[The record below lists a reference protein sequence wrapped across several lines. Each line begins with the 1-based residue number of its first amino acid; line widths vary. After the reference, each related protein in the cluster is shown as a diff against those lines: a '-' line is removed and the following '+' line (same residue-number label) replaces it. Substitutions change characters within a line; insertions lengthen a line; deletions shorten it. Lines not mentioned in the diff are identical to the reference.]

1 MGNNEDIILKDVLK
15 GTTNTTEMSE
25 IVKWLATNEGQDFL
39 SNDIDE
45 SIKSLLQGDD
55 SLFAPMVP
63 VPSEKILARINHRI
77 RFQKMLRRVRNIAAI
92 VIPITLLAGFILYA
106 SSHRSAGK
114 EEYTEIYVPKGE
126 QKKIAFEDGTRAY
139 LGSDTKLR
147 YPKNFASEE
156 RKIYLEGEGYFM
168 VEKNPDHPFIIE
180 MNEAVVKVL
189 GTSFNVEA
197 YPESNNITVQLDE
210 GSIKLTS
217 SNQKEYLMVPGEK
230 LTYNR
235 KSGDCVI
242 TQINNTPLLKI
253 WENQAFSFNNAP
265 LREVLETL
273 EHWYDVEFQT
283 EDPNVWNYSYTFQS
297 DRSSLKNILS
307 DMEKVSPVVF
317 QSEGK
322 VIKISM
328 K

>member
-1 MGNNEDIILKDVLK
+1 MGNNENIILNDVLK

-45 SIKSLLQGDD
+45 SIQSLLQGND
-55 SLFAPMVP
+55 SLFMPMVP
-63 VPSEKILARINHRI
+63 IPSEKILTRINHKI
-77 RFQKMLRRVRNIAAI
+77 RFLKVRRIVRNIAA
-92 VIPITLLAGFILYA
+92 VMIPITLLAGFILYA
-106 SSHRSAGK
+106 NSHRSPGK

-139 LGSDTKLR
+139 LGSDTRLR
-147 YPKNFASEE
+147 YLKNFASEE

-168 VEKNPDHPFIIE
+168 VEKNPDRPFIIE
-180 MNEAVVKVL
+180 MNEAIVKVL

-197 YPESNNITVQLDE
+197 YPESNNITLQLDE

-217 SNQKEYLMVPGEK
+217 SDQKEYLMVPGEK

-235 KSGDCVI
+235 KSGDCII
-242 TQINNTPLLKI
+242 TPINNTPLLKI
-253 WENQAFSFNNAP
+253 WENQTFSFSNAP
-265 LREVLETL
+265 LREVVETL
-273 EHWYDVEFQT
+273 KHWYDIEFQA
-283 EDPNVWNYSYTFQS
+283 ENPSVWNYSYTFQS

-317 QSEGK
+317 QLEGK
-322 VIKISM
+322 IIKISI